1 LSLYGR
7 DLTLEARAGR
17 LTPVVGRERE
27 VSHVLRVLMKR
38 EKSNPVLVG
47 PPGVG
52 KTAIVEG
59 VAQRMAQGLPGME
72 AMRVVALDVGGL
84 VAGTQYRGSFEDRVQ
99 GGMRFIGA
107 TTPEEWAQ
115 HVEQDAAFAR
125 RLQRVAVHEPTPAEA
140 TAWLTRLAGV
150 YEAHHG
156 VAIHLDVPA
165 AAVETARRYLT
176 SRYLPDSAIDVLD
189 EACARVR
196 IQEVQATP
204 GAVAMGPSVGAT
216 EQHVQPP
223 SAMHTQGSIP
233 CPVPDA
239 RPPHGREA
247 RVGVAELPRP
257 CPHCAFPVPSTPS
270 SLITCPRRGG

>member
-1 LSLYGR
+1 MFVDEVHLLLGAGSSDGGMNAANLFKPALS
-7 DLTLEARAGR
+7 
-17 LTPVVGRERE
+17 
-27 VSHVLRVLMKR
+27 
-38 EKSNPVLVG
+38 
-47 PPGVG
+47 
-52 KTAIVEG
+52 
-59 VAQRMAQGLPGME
+59 
-72 AMRVVALDVGGL
+72 
-84 VAGTQYRGSFEDRVQ
+84 Q

-165 AAVETARRYLT
+165 AAVETARCAFDVAHRTLCAWRQRPCPVLHSQSYTDMVHLRRRRYLT